1 MKRKRWGRRKSHQE
15 YVPELPSASR
25 QVKLSAQCHRTSS
38 QSPGKKWVSEQDIQR
53 KAERKLNIWFLPTF
67 PYSHRSKLTPL
78 EVTSLQFQITSSD
91 FKEPLQNPEVQQVLS
106 SHGTGPEVSLCP
118 SVSCMRLPDLWQP
131 ERQPQKACCV
141 TQQEHKPLRYH
152 SGRKGRRT
160 EKGRHGCEAERADM
174 LTKYC
179 SLLSSQTCCTLSW
192 QYHVCEEDAFNSCT
206 QWDIRL

>member
-118 SVSCMRLPDLWQP
+118 SVSCMRLPDRSP
-131 ERQPQKACCV
+131 PPPSASGNPQVWCFF
-141 TQQEHKPLRYH
+141 
-152 SGRKGRRT
+152 S
-160 EKGRHGCEAERADM
+160 M
-174 LTKYC
+174 
-179 SLLSSQTCCTLSW
+179 SLVFIYFFLDSTYEWVHRVFVFLSFS
-192 QYHVCEEDAFNSCT
+192 V
-206 QWDIRL
+206 